1 MKCTAKNRNGKKCGR
16 NAIEGGTV
24 CNMHGGSA
32 PQVRRRAALR
42 MLAMADFALDALLH
56 DMRDKKE
63 RRLRQVAY
71 MSLLD
76 RVGLKAAE
84 RFMIEETPHEPGFD
98 ADLTQLTNEE
108 LETVRRLS
116 KKVAGQPGGN

>member
-1 MKCTAKNRNGKKCGR
+1 MKCSATNRNGKKCGR

-42 MLAMADFALDALLH
+42 MLAMADYALDALWK
-56 DMRDKKE
+56 DMKDKGE
-63 RRLRQVAY
+63 RRIRQVAY
-71 MSLLD
+71 LSLLD

-84 RFMIEETPHEPGFD
+84 RFMIEEPEHATGFD
-98 ADLTQLTNEE
+98 ADLSQLTNEE
-108 LETVRRLS
+108 LAEVRRMAQ
-116 KKVAGQPGGN
+116 KVARQS